1 MVQTGSMKKYAKGN
15 LLLIND
21 KPLNYAMSNIF
32 EIGATW
38 PKAYDRV
45 VVGKNGPYVLAC
57 FRAEGDDNR
66 WWYMPHDEYVVLVEG
81 EMVIEYKEPR
91 EEIEPGPHASVAGT
105 EMGSMVLRDGSLAS
119 LPARVAYR
127 MRAARK
133 SLALLQTKHSPWV
146 TYAWKEICL
155 TED

>member
-1 MVQTGSMKKYAKGN
+1 
-15 LLLIND
+15 
-21 KPLNYAMSNIF
+21 
-32 EIGATW
+32 
-38 PKAYDRV
+38 
-45 VVGKNGPYVLAC
+45 
-57 FRAEGDDNR
+57 
-66 WWYMPHDEYVVLVEG
+66 MPHDEYVVLVEG

-91 EEIEPGPHASVAGT
+91 EEIEPGPHSSVTGT

-119 LPARVAYR
+119 LPARVAYH
-127 MRAARK
+127 MRAPRK